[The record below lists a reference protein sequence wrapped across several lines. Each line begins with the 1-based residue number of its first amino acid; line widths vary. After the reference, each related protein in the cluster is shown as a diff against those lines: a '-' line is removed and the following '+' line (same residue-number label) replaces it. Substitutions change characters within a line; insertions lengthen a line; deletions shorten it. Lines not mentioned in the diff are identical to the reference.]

1 MNFNHKYFFLKKQ
14 KLFAKVIKIKI
25 QKNCQFLDDLES
37 RVPVLFSPQNHIDS
51 LDILV
56 PAGNSIIIIL
66 VLYVF
71 ILFK

>member
-1 MNFNHKYFFLKKQ
+1 MKNT
-14 KLFAKVIKIKI
+14 
-25 QKNCQFLDDLES
+25 KNCQFLDDLES
-37 RVPVLFSPQNHIDS
+37 RVPVLLSPQNHIDS